1 MHACYVIFNFSPL
14 SPPTSLCSF
23 FYWGTSTAIYR
34 VSLSSV
40 RATTTV
46 CPTDLL
52 DKVIVLTNPS
62 LTGFTI
68 EPEEAIYFI
77 GNYTCP
83 LNDMTTPAVLS
94 TSIDIGGRQF
104 YNSHL
109 PVSGSNQIDSFTLTP
124 ILSVPDS
131 DVLVF
136 YPNEDIQPCNQ
147 PPRGTN
153 FPITSNAMRMYR
165 PDKQPLPGR

>member
-1 MHACYVIFNFSPL
+1 M
-14 SPPTSLCSF
+14 
-23 FYWGTSTAIYR
+23 
-34 VSLSSV
+34 

-83 LNDMTTPAVLS
+83 LDDTTTPAVLS

-109 PVSGSNQIDSFTLTP
+109 PVTGLNQIDSFTLTP

-131 DVLVF
+131 NVLVF

-147 PPRGTN
+147 DPRGPN